1 MLIASLIGFLFSQLF
16 SCFEVVKAVHIGLL
30 SWIAPALFGRPGI
43 GTCVLI
49 RRQFLCD
56 VGYNAYG
63 LSMANAS
70 KVGTVAYRR
79 PRQRNPLVRGQV
91 TETDENLLTETDENL
106 LTETDE
112 NLLVRRSL
120 TDDSETSANEGV

>member
-1 MLIASLIGFLFSQLF
+1 MRLASLIGFLLSQLC

-70 KVGTVAYRR
+70 KVSTVAYRR
-79 PRQRNPLVRGQV
+79 RDKGIHWPGQV
-91 TETDENLLTETDENL
+91 TETDENLLVFRL
-106 LTETDE
+106 
-112 NLLVRRSL
+112 S
-120 TDDSETSANEGV
+120 DDVTSSRPVNVLARAAVLRPLIAGIIIS